1 MKGDNEM
8 ENDIIRFEDPM
19 QQHFEQIAEEMDK
32 YSEEEQAFIMYY
44 LLQDYI
50 NKASEELNRTYNEDI
65 VKEMAY
71 DNMLKE
77 HIKVGNEMREVLFY
91 EWS

>member
-1 MKGDNEM
+1 MEDN
-8 ENDIIRFEDPM
+8 IIRINDPV

-32 YSEEEQAFIMYY
+32 YSEGDQAFILYY

-50 NKASEELNRTYNEDI
+50 NKAEEELDRKRDENI
-65 VKEMAY
+65 VKEFAY